1 MVSRTRFA
9 VAHRRSLR
17 NGIGAGLGVLS
28 LVLAGCTGSDMASD
42 TAAEEAAVTTEEPAE
57 EVSSAPCEPVAVQS
71 FGIATP
77 ETEADYGWN
86 QMGIVGA
93 GLAAESAGIQ
103 ADINS
108 GVGYD
113 NSESIIT
120 QIVEKGNDFVIAHAS
135 GFATGGARVAE
146 MTGTPVLVVD
156 LDQLVECQ
164 VAAVMFDAH
173 EGGYLAG
180 VAAANETETGTLGI
194 VASAEDLNWFTMS
207 GGFIQGAKSVNPD
220 IEIVIAYIGPAEYG
234 DSAGGQRV
242 ATQVIAAGADIIFGM
257 GDGATIGYLQAIETA
272 SNPVRYIAT
281 IGDVT
286 EIDTTG
292 AMLTSVLWNFD
303 LAYEQAIADL
313 AAGTYGTTNY
323 VLNVA
328 NGGFS
333 LAKADNLNADA
344 KAAVDAAIAGI
355 SDGSITVQK
364 LTTKDEV
371 QALLG

>member
-1 MVSRTRFA
+1 MFSRKKIAPTR
-9 VAHRRSLR
+9 RRSLR
-17 NGIGAGLGVLS
+17 SGIVAGVGVAALF
-28 LVLAGCTGSDMASD
+28 LAGCA
-42 TAAEEAAVTTEEPAE
+42 AAEPVSEADTETEAVEETVTVEA
-57 EVSSAPCEPVAVQS
+57 SGPCEPVMVSS

-93 GLAAESAGIQ
+93 TETGASLGIE
-103 ADINS
+103 ADINA

-113 NSESIIT
+113 NSESILT

-146 MTGTPVLVVD
+146 VTGTPVLVVD
-156 LDQLVECQ
+156 LDQLVECK
-164 VAAVMFDAH
+164 VAAVLFDAH

-180 VAAANETETGTLGI
+180 VVAANTTETGTVGI

-207 GGFIQGAKSVNPD
+207 GGFIQGAQSVTPD
-220 IEIVIAYIGPAEYG
+220 INIVIAYIGPAEYG

-242 ATQVIAAGADIIFGM
+242 ANQVIAAGADVIFGM

-272 SNPVRYIAT
+272 ATTVKYIAT

-292 AMLTSVLWNFD
+292 SMLTSVLWNFGM
-303 LAYEQAIADL
+303 AYEEAIGDL
-313 AAGTYGTTNY
+313 EAGTFGTKNY
-323 VLNVA
+323 ALNVA
-328 NGGFS
+328 NGGLS
-333 LAKADNLNADA
+333 LANEGNLSADA
-344 KAAVDAAIAGI
+344 KTAVDAAVSGI
-355 SDGSITVQK
+355 SDGSIVVEK
-364 LTTKDEV
+364 LTTKDDV

>member
-1 MVSRTRFA
+1 MFSVSKKKAAR
-9 VAHRRSLR
+9 RRSLR
-17 NGIGAGLGVLS
+17 SGIIAGVGVAS
-28 LVLAGCTGSDMASD
+28 LFLAGCAATD
-42 TAAEEAAVTTEEPAE
+42 TASETDTTTDAVEETVVAEDA
-57 EVSSAPCEPVAVQS
+57 APCEPVMVSS

-93 GLAAESAGIQ
+93 TETGAALGIE

-113 NSESIIT
+113 NSESILT

-146 MTGTPVLVVD
+146 VTGTPVLVVD

-180 VAAANETETGTLGI
+180 VVAANSTETGTVGI

-207 GGFIQGAKSVNPD
+207 GGFIQGAQSVNPD
-220 IEIVIAYIGPAEYG
+220 INIVIAYIGPAEYG

-242 ATQVIAAGADIIFGM
+242 ASQVIAAGADVIFGM

-272 SNPVRYIAT
+272 STPVKYIAT
-281 IGDVT
+281 IGDVS

-292 AMLTSVLWNFD
+292 AMLTSVLWNFG
-303 LAYEQAIADL
+303 LAYEEAIGDL
-313 AAGTYGTTNY
+313 EAGTFGTKNY
-323 VLNVA
+323 ALNVA

-333 LAKADNLNADA
+333 LANEDGLNGAA
-344 KAAVDAAIAGI
+344 KEAVAAAVAGI
-355 SDGSITVQK
+355 SDGSISVEK
-364 LTTKDEV
+364 LTTKDDV

>member
-1 MVSRTRFA
+1 
-9 VAHRRSLR
+9 L
-17 NGIGAGLGVLS
+17 L
-28 LVLAGCTGSDMASD
+28 LAGCAATD
-42 TAAEEAAVTTEEPAE
+42 TASETDTGTEVVEETTVVEN
-57 EVSSAPCEPVAVQS
+57 SAPCDPVMVSA

-93 GLAAESAGIQ
+93 SETAASLGIE
-103 ADINS
+103 ADINA

-113 NSESIIT
+113 NSESILT

-146 MTGTPVLVVD
+146 VTGTPVLVVD
-156 LDQLVECQ
+156 LDQLVECK

-180 VAAANETETGTLGI
+180 VAAASTTETGTVGI

-207 GGFIQGAKSVNPD
+207 GGFIQGAQSVNPD
-220 IEIVIAYIGPAEYG
+220 INIVIAYIGPAEYG

-242 ATQVIAAGADIIFGM
+242 ASQVIAAGADVIFGM

-272 SNPVRYIAT
+272 STPVQYIAT

-292 AMLTSVLWNFD
+292 AMLTSVLWNFG
-303 LAYEQAIADL
+303 LAYEEAISDL
-313 AAGTYGTTNY
+313 EAGTFGTKNY
-323 VLNVA
+323 TLNVA

-333 LAKADNLNADA
+333 LANEGNLNADA
-344 KAAVDAAIAGI
+344 KAAVDAAISGI
-355 SDGSITVQK
+355 SDGSITVDK
-364 LTTKDEV
+364 WTTKDDV

>member
-1 MVSRTRFA
+1 MFSRTRFA
-9 VAHRRSLR
+9 AAHRSSLR
-17 NGIGAGLGVLS
+17 YGIVAGLGVAS
-28 LVLAGCTGSDMASD
+28 LVLAGCATSD
-42 TAAEEAAVTTEEPAE
+42 TATETVEEAVDTTDATA
-57 EVSSAPCEPVAVQS
+57 EVSTAPCDPVTVAS

-93 GLAAESAGIQ
+93 TATADALGIT

-113 NSESIIT
+113 NSESIMT
-120 QIVEKGNDFVIAHAS
+120 QIVEKGNDFAIAHAS

-146 MTGTPVLVVD
+146 VTGTPVLVVD
-156 LDQLVECQ
+156 LDQLVECK
-164 VAAVMFDAH
+164 VAAVLFDAH

-180 VAAANETETGTLGI
+180 VAAANETESGTLGI

-207 GGFIQGAKSVNPD
+207 GGFIQGAQSVNPD
-220 IEIVIAYIGPAEYG
+220 IQIVIAYIGPAEYG

-242 ATQVIAAGADIIFGM
+242 ASQVIAAGADIIFGM

-272 SNPVRYIAT
+272 STPVRYIAT

-303 LAYEQAIADL
+303 LAYKLAIADL
-313 AAGTYGTTNY
+313 EAGVYGTTNY
-323 VLNVA
+323 ILNVA
-328 NGGFS
+328 NGGLS
-333 LAKADNLNADA
+333 LAKSGNLNEAA
-344 KAAVDAAIAGI
+344 GAAVEAATAGI
-355 SDGSITVQK
+355 SDGSITVNK

-371 QALLG
+371 QALLD